1 MKPRDTRPK
10 YWPPCPASSSSQ
22 SSGAAA
28 TSTLQP
34 SCWPTAAK
42 YSYWPLAA
50 GKVEPVGDTTATAEA
65 PVERC
70 ASRLAVSGGSGEH
83 TSGIQA
89 QSNIVCRLL
98 LVKKKKVYIM

>member
-50 GKVEPVGDTTATAEA
+50 GKGEPVGDTTATAEA

-70 ASRLAVSGGSGEH
+70 ASRLAVSAALPAESSAPGGGDKPQPILTRAPKGE
-83 TSGIQA
+83 
-89 QSNIVCRLL
+89 NPR
-98 LVKKKKVYIM
+98 